1 MPQSCAGSVG
11 GGAEAGAGRLPA
23 SGQPVYNASVRRRDM
38 TPSPGHVE
46 PGAYDAAE
54 PLRGIEYTNGGVML
68 NPVSAL
74 LKSKGDTVHTVTPTD
89 KVSVAVRKMAQV
101 EIGALP
107 VIEQGKLVGIF
118 SERDVLIRIVDQGLN
133 PDTTPVA
140 DVMTPSPKSITASQE
155 VREAMRLMSK
165 GRFRHL
171 PVVDGDALVG
181 LISIRDAMEWVIRDQ
196 EQVIDELI
204 GTVRMAPPSHRVRG

>member
-1 MPQSCAGSVG
+1 
-11 GGAEAGAGRLPA
+11 
-23 SGQPVYNASVRRRDM
+23 
-38 TPSPGHVE
+38 
-46 PGAYDAAE
+46 
-54 PLRGIEYTNGGVML
+54 
-68 NPVSAL
+68 
-74 LKSKGDTVHTVTPTD
+74 
-89 KVSVAVRKMAQV
+89 
-101 EIGALP
+101 
-107 VIEQGKLVGIF
+107 VIEHGKLVGIF

-140 DVMTPSPKSITASQE
+140 DVMTPSPKSITSSQE